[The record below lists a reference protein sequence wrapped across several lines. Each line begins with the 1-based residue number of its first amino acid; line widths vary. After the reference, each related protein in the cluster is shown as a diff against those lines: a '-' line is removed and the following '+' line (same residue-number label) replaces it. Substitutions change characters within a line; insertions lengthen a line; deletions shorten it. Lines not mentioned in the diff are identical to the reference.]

1 MGSHCKTMQIS
12 SSSSTCCPYWWFL
25 LDLIFTLE
33 AAKQCQVCFRFF
45 FPTPRHLPHLPF
57 NLQNSTGGK
66 MPSFSCFLPFSSSL
80 PLMIGII
87 SQHSFLW
94 KVHNSLWYLIILML
108 KLSQIW
114 PMGDLQALS
123 YIVKINH
130 PSLFWM
136 LPLWCYTWPWNLPFQ
151 QGVLIFFF
159 FFLKW
164 CRGLNYAPQEDM
176 FKV

>member
-1 MGSHCKTMQIS
+1 MIFTWSNFYPGSCKTMS
-12 SSSSTCCPYWWFL
+12 GLFS
-25 LDLIFTLE
+25 
-33 AAKQCQVCFRFF
+33 VF

-159 FFLKW
+159 FLKW